1 MSANQIQLTQ
11 LPGLTRLFRSFNSGK
26 HLNRHSEPALWA
38 DLEQQ
43 QEAYASLF
51 SSLGFELVIDPRGF
65 AWFYTEEGNANT
77 NKTSRQLALL
87 FMVLFEFQAD
97 AGKPL
102 QRFSD
107 WRVDRALVSEVYEKN
122 RDLLLAEEM
131 DDSRLL
137 TLLDTAERYG
147 FTVRESGHWRLL
159 PAVCRY
165 LDRFEELTQDRT
177 DEQATDWLDGNDTP
191 PQEDG

>member
-1 MSANQIQLTQ
+1 MSVNQIQLTQ
-11 LPGLTRLFRSFNSGK
+11 LPGLTRLFRLFNSGK

-43 QEAYASLF
+43 KEAYTELF
-51 SSLGFELVIDPRGF
+51 SSLGYELVIDPRGF

-87 FMVLFEFQAD
+87 LMVLFEFQAD

-107 WRVDRALVSEVYEKN
+107 WRVDKALISEVYGKN

-165 LDRFEELTQDRT
+165 LDRFEELTQSRT
-177 DEQATDWLDGNDTP
+177 DEQATDWLDGDVAP
-191 PQEDG
+191 PQEDE

>member
-1 MSANQIQLTQ
+1 
-11 LPGLTRLFRSFNSGK
+11 
-26 HLNRHSEPALWA
+26 
-38 DLEQQ
+38 
-43 QEAYASLF
+43 
-51 SSLGFELVIDPRGF
+51 
-65 AWFYTEEGNANT
+65 
-77 NKTSRQLALL
+77 
-87 FMVLFEFQAD
+87 MVLFEFQAD

-107 WRVDRALVSEVYEKN
+107 WRVDKALVSEVYEKN

-177 DEQATDWLDGNDTP
+177 DEQATDWLDGDVAS
-191 PQEDG
+191 PQEDE

>member
-1 MSANQIQLTQ
+1 MSVNQIQLTQ
-11 LPGLTRLFRSFNSGK
+11 LPGLTRLFRLFNSGK

-43 QEAYASLF
+43 KEAYTALF
-51 SSLGFELVIDPRGF
+51 SSLGYELVIDPRGF

-87 FMVLFEFQAD
+87 LMVLFEFQAD

-107 WRVDRALVSEVYEKN
+107 WRVDKALISEVYGKN

-147 FTVRESGHWRLL
+147 FTIRESGHWRLL

-165 LDRFEELTQDRT
+165 LDRFEELTQSRT
-177 DEQATDWLDGNDTP
+177 DEQATEWLDGDVAP
-191 PQEDG
+191 PQEDE

>member
-1 MSANQIQLTQ
+1 MSVNQIQLTQ
-11 LPGLTRLFRSFNSGK
+11 LPGLTRLFRLFNSGK

-43 QEAYASLF
+43 KEAYTALF
-51 SSLGFELVIDPRGF
+51 SSLGYELVIDPRGF

-87 FMVLFEFQAD
+87 LMVLFEFQAD

-107 WRVDRALVSEVYEKN
+107 WRVDKALISEVYGKN

-165 LDRFEELTQDRT
+165 LDRFEELTQSRT
-177 DEQATDWLDGNDTP
+177 DEQATEWLDGDVAP